1 MQKNGIF
8 SFCSGSFSKYNVK
21 VRRDCTIT
29 FDTHIIYK
37 KSIKYKKMRKHE
49 KIRGIKRIK
58 ENINK
63 LHICIKFTNIKL
75 YNLTVIMQ
83 YIFLNFENYSV
94 V

>member
-63 LHICIKFTNIKL
+63 YTKIIPLAHFEEVH
-75 YNLTVIMQ
+75 Y
-83 YIFLNFENYSV
+83 YIY
-94 V
+94 

>member
-37 KSIKYKKMRKHE
+37 KSIKYKKM
-49 KIRGIKRIK
+49 IDYGYDIQSTAK
-58 ENINK
+58 E
-63 LHICIKFTNIKL
+63 LEEYYL
-75 YNLTVIMQ
+75 SL
-83 YIFLNFENYSV
+83 
-94 V
+94 

>member
-8 SFCSGSFSKYNVK
+8 GFCSGSFSKYNVK

-29 FDTHIIYK
+29 SVQAHCSLTFDSDIYK

-63 LHICIKFTNIKL
+63 YTKIIPLAH
-75 YNLTVIMQ
+75 
-83 YIFLNFENYSV
+83 FEEVHYYMY
-94 V
+94 

>member
-29 FDTHIIYK
+29 FD
-37 KSIKYKKMRKHE
+37 KKMRKHE

-63 LHICIKFTNIKL
+63 YTKIIPLAH
-75 YNLTVIMQ
+75 
-83 YIFLNFENYSV
+83 FEEVHYYMY
-94 V
+94 